1 MRILRSL
8 LAPVLG
14 AILIL
19 STAACHYHGRHRHHD
34 PGPYYGAYKV
44 APGGYGHARGGPRL
58 GTYYKGGGYYRGG
71 GHGRGGYHRGG
82 GHGRGGYHRGA
93 PQREGYR
100 RSGYQRGGDG
110 PGRGARGGCGRQ
122 GRGGD
127 CRGRH

>member
-71 GHGRGGYHRGG
+71 GHGRGGYHRG
-82 GHGRGGYHRGA
+82 A